1 MQRLIPLV
9 VALVFIAPAAAELN
23 GAQILDKIDEAFGVD
38 GMWSVATEVITT
50 PEGESRTFTIESY
63 TKNGNEM
70 QLMRYLKPASVAGTT
85 YLLLDYGDDIWAYFA
100 DTDRTRQIAANAR
113 RRTVMGSNM
122 TYEDLAVS
130 SNYAD
135 SYSAER
141 LRSEEYAGV
150 DCYVLK
156 LIPRYSDSAYSK
168 LYCWV
173 DRVTWMPL
181 RTDYY
186 DSSGELLKRFLL
198 RDIRTVDGIPTPYYY
213 EMEGLQDGSVT
224 SMTIIKVRYDL
235 DIPDSLFSVSSL
247 GK

>member
-1 MQRLIPLV
+1 MRRIIPLFFV
-9 VALVFIAPAAAELN
+9 LALAVPATAELT
-23 GAQILDKIDEAFGVD
+23 GAQILDKIDEAFGVEA
-38 GMWSVATEVITT
+38 MWSVATEVITT

-70 QLMRYLKPASVAGTT
+70 QLMRYLKPQSVAGTT

-100 DTDRTRQIAANAR
+100 DTDRTRQVAANAR
-113 RRTVMGSNM
+113 HRTVMGSNM
-122 TYEDLAVS
+122 TYEDLAVG

-135 SYSAER
+135 NYTAEL

-156 LIPRYSDSAYSK
+156 LMPRYSDSAYSK

-173 DRVTWMPL
+173 DKETWMPL
-181 RTDYY
+181 KTDYY

-198 RDIRTVDGIPTPYYY
+198 RDIRAVDGIHTPYYY

-224 SMTIIKVRYDL
+224 KMTIIKVRYDL